1 VRSLLTLPL
10 VLVAAGG
17 SAAQPQAVPQ
27 LIFPVVGQATYY
39 DDFGEPRG
47 RLRHQGND
55 ILAARKAPAV
65 AAEAG
70 MVEFWTTSPG
80 AGCMLYLRG
89 ESGTTYQYIHL
100 NNDLGKGND
109 NRGKCIPGVAYAP
122 GLANGSAVVA
132 GQQIGFV
139 GDSGDANGIHPH
151 LHFEVHPGGMA
162 AVDPFRF
169 LKRAQKLLFAAT
181 PGSTVALSL
190 TGTVRAADDL
200 TLTFRAKTLRVVP
213 KGISLKKVGR
223 TLTLSL
229 VPESFGAARPEA
241 LIGTEA
247 VVLTEPA
254 LATLAVQLGKGLAAA
269 RIASAPTR

>member
-1 VRSLLTLPL
+1 
-10 VLVAAGG
+10 
-17 SAAQPQAVPQ
+17 
-27 LIFPVVGQATYY
+27 
-39 DDFGEPRG
+39 
-47 RLRHQGND
+47 
-55 ILAARKAPAV
+55 
-65 AAEAG
+65 

>member
-1 VRSLLTLPL
+1 
-10 VLVAAGG
+10 
-17 SAAQPQAVPQ
+17 
-27 LIFPVVGQATYY
+27 
-39 DDFGEPRG
+39 
-47 RLRHQGND
+47 
-55 ILAARKAPAV
+55 
-65 AAEAG
+65 
-70 MVEFWTTSPG
+70 
-80 AGCMLYLRG
+80 MLYLRG

-122 GLANGSAVVA
+122 GLASGSAVVA

-139 GDSGDANGIHPH
+139 GDSGDADGIHPH
-151 LHFEVHPGGMA
+151 LHFEVHPGGKA

-169 LKRAQKLLFAAT
+169 LKRAQKLLFAAK
-181 PGSTVALSL
+181 PGSTVTLSL
-190 TGTVRAADDL
+190 SGTVRAADDL

-229 VPESFGAARPEA
+229 VPESFGPARPEG

-254 LATLAVQLGKGLAAA
+254 LATLAVQLGKGLTAA

>member
-1 VRSLLTLPL
+1 MPR
-10 VLVAAGG
+10 
-17 SAAQPQAVPQ
+17 

-47 RLRHQGND
+47 RILHQGND

-70 MVEFWTTSPG
+70 TVEFWTASAS

-109 NRGKCIPGVAYAP
+109 NRGRCIPGVAYAP

-132 GQQIGFV
+132 GEQIGFV

-151 LHFEVHPGGMA
+151 LHFEVHPGGKA

-169 LKRAQKLLFAAT
+169 LKRAQRLLFAAK
-181 PGSTVALSL
+181 PGSTVTLSL
-190 TGTVRAADDL
+190 TGTVLAADDL
-200 TLTFRAKTLRVVP
+200 SLTFRAKTLRLLP
-213 KGISLKKVGR
+213 KGLSLKKVGR

-229 VPESFGAARPEA
+229 VRESFGVTQRGA
-241 LIGTEA
+241 LIGANA

-254 LATLAVQLGKGLAAA
+254 LATLPVQLGKGLTAA
-269 RIASAPTR
+269 RVATAPTG

>member
-1 VRSLLTLPL
+1 VRSLLALPL

-17 SAAQPQAVPQ
+17 SAAQPQTVPR

-55 ILAARKAPAV
+55 ILASRRAPAV

-70 MVEFWTTSPG
+70 TVEFWTTSAS

-109 NRGKCIPGVAYAP
+109 NRGTCIPGVAYAP
-122 GLANGSAVVA
+122 GLANESAVVA
-132 GQQIGFV
+132 GEQIGFV

-151 LHFEVHPGGMA
+151 LHFEVHPGGKA

-169 LKRAQKLLFAAT
+169 LKRAQRLLFAAK
-181 PGSTVALSL
+181 PGSTVTLSL
-190 TGTVRAADDL
+190 TGTVLAADDL
-200 TLTFRAKTLRVVP
+200 TLTFRAKTLRLLP
-213 KGISLKKVGR
+213 KGLSLKKVGR

-229 VPESFGAARPEA
+229 VPESFGVTQPGA
-241 LIGTEA
+241 LIGANA

-254 LATLAVQLGKGLAAA
+254 LATLPVQLGKGLTAA
-269 RIASAPTR
+269 RIAPAPTG